1 MPGFLARHEINHLR
15 EWANRDSHK
24 PLVIRGA
31 RQVGKSTLVREFA
44 RMSRMP
50 LVEVNLERNPEFGQA
65 FDTMDPAQICA
76 ALALLTGEPIVA
88 GESLLFLDE
97 IQAMP
102 SALAALRYF
111 YEEMSDLHVV
121 AAGSLLEL
129 ALGEKGFP
137 MPVGRIEFLHL
148 APMSFEDFLVAVG
161 QPQLAGHLRTCTLA
175 EDDFPGALHRRYL
188 DLLRQYWVVGG
199 LPEAVSAYASST
211 GGDFIEVARVQQ
223 NLVATYRDDFN
234 KYSHGRLRDRMQ
246 LVFDRLPAMVGRK
259 FKYVGVSRDHRAAE
273 LADALE
279 HLCMA
284 RVAWKVPR
292 TAGNGLPLDAEVN
305 ERYFKCLTMD
315 VGMMCAALGLNVV
328 ELGKEDLVLVND
340 GALAEQFVGQELLAS
355 GPSYEAPALHYWAR
369 EAKSATSEVDYLV
382 AIGRR
387 IVPVEVKA
395 GTTGSLRSLHQ
406 FLAEKRAG
414 FAIRF
419 NADVPSL
426 LNDSRELADSSII
439 DYRLLSLPLYLARQT
454 RRLAADVV
462 DNQRDTMLGQP
473 STTDPVEESP
483 VTDKAVQ

>member
-1 MPGFLARHEINHLR
+1 MPGFLARHEITHLR
-15 EWANRDSHK
+15 EWANRDSRK

-44 RMSRMP
+44 RTSRMP

-65 FDTMDPAQICA
+65 FDTKDPAQICS
-76 ALALLTGEPIVA
+76 ALTLLTGEPLVA

-111 YEEMSDLHVV
+111 YEEMPDLHVV

-129 ALGEKGFP
+129 ALGDKGFS

-148 APMSFEDFLVAVG
+148 GPMSFEDFLVALG
-161 QPQLAGHLRTCTLA
+161 QPQLARHLRSCTLA
-175 EDDFPGALHRRYL
+175 EDDFPGVLHRRYL

-199 LPEAVSAYASST
+199 LPEAVSAFAST
-211 GGDFIEVARVQQ
+211 AGHDFIEVARVQQ
-223 NLVATYRDDFN
+223 NVIATYRDDFN

-273 LADALE
+273 LAGALA

-292 TAGNGLPLDAEVN
+292 TAANGLPLDAEAN

-315 VGMMCAALGLNVV
+315 VGIMCAALRLNLVD
-328 ELGKEDLVLVND
+328 LGKENLALVND
-340 GALAEQFVGQELLAS
+340 GAVAEQFVGQELLGS

-369 EAKSATSEVDYLV
+369 EAKNATSEVDYLL

-387 IVPVEVKA
+387 IVPVEVKV

-406 FLAEKRAG
+406 FLAEKRGG

-426 LNDSRELADSSII
+426 LNDSRELADGSFN

-454 RRLAADVV
+454 RRLATDVV
-462 DNQRDTMLGQP
+462 DHQFGSTRGQP
-473 STTDPVEESP
+473 STSKPVAENAASY
-483 VTDKAVQ
+483 KAVQ